1 MADTLEA
8 LEIKV
13 QQSATGADAEIN
25 KVAASIRSLKA
36 SLSGAVPQLQAL
48 ASSFKNLE
56 GAFKSGFGKSLTSV
70 AEGIMDLGAA
80 VSMVG
85 DTSAIT
91 QMGTALASLSGL
103 NLSPATMKNTATAIL
118 DLSAAVADIPPDTAN
133 LIATFG
139 ASLSTLSG
147 LTLSPATI
155 NNLATAIS
163 NIAISVMGFTSDSM
177 DNLASLGFAL
187 APLATLTNNTTTL
200 NGIGRG
206 ILAIAHSA
214 SMLTSE
220 AIQNLRDLGDALSR
234 MSVVGNIDFSGV
246 RQALNATQRSIR
258 DTGSAAKKS
267 SGAIGT
273 FLSSLKRI
281 AFYRFIRTVIK
292 SITQAF
298 SEGLKNAYLFSDSIT
313 TSGHRFAEAM
323 DSMKSA
329 STQMKN
335 QLGSAFIALL
345 TALEPIIVQ
354 LVNLVIKL
362 ADAMSQFISAFTGTT
377 YLKAAAVSDKFA
389 DDMASGA
396 KSAKEWKNQLLG
408 FDVIN
413 RLNEPSGGGAGGLT
427 PQDMFEGTDTPISEF
442 WLKWAER
449 IKKLIPTLEDLK
461 KLIKE
466 IGLLFLAWK
475 IGSAFGTSLKQT
487 VGLALMLYSAFK
499 FLRDF
504 LRTLDEGLTW
514 DNLVKLLADIL
525 GMALG
530 AYLAFGKIG
539 AGIALVVGGVA
550 LVVAAFKDME
560 KNGMNLYNTLGM
572 IAGLITAGLG
582 LSILTGSFIP
592 LAIAAIASLVVALVY
607 AFGEGEAF
615 TKGIRNIFDGL
626 GKFFKNIFKGDVDA
640 AMEGLKQAWEGAK
653 QVGGAVA
660 RSIQKAWQSFLS
672 WIEQRLGPGWRKF
685 FEDSWA
691 EISKWFGNI
700 ITGLGGIIKFIQGAV
715 TGDWQLAWEGLE
727 DIVHGVVNNMLSLVA
742 FFVNGSIRGFNS
754 FIDGINKIGGSMP
767 DWIEAV
773 SLVVPGLGT
782 ALANMS
788 KINIPH
794 INEWTPPQY
803 ANGGFPDAGL
813 FIAREAGPEMVGTIG
828 GKTAVANN
836 DQIVA
841 AVSAGVANAVSG
853 VLGSGKGQEIH
864 IYLDS
869 REIKYGQSRLS
880 RAMGV

>member
-1 MADTLEA
+1 MADTLESLEIEVKHSASGAADEIKSVTSAVRSLGRA
-8 LEIKV
+8 LEKV
-13 QQSATGADAEIN
+13 LPDLHIF
-25 KVAASIRSLKA
+25 RDL
-36 SLSGAVPQLQAL
+36 LSG
-48 ASSFKNLE
+48 
-56 GAFKSGFGKSLTSV
+56 KSV
-70 AEGIMDLGAA
+70 
-80 VSMVG
+80 
-85 DTSAIT
+85 
-91 QMGTALASLSGL
+91 
-103 NLSPATMKNTATAIL
+103 
-118 DLSAAVADIPPDTAN
+118 
-133 LIATFG
+133 
-139 ASLSTLSG
+139 
-147 LTLSPATI
+147 
-155 NNLATAIS
+155 
-163 NIAISVMGFTSDSM
+163 NI
-177 DNLASLGFAL
+177 
-187 APLATLTNNTTTL
+187 TNNTTNQAAETI
-200 NGIGRG
+200 NNVKE
-206 ILAIAHSA
+206 AASKASSA
-214 SMLTSE
+214 TKE
-220 AIQNLRDLGDALSR
+220 
-234 MSVVGNIDFSGV
+234 
-246 RQALNATQRSIR
+246 
-258 DTGSAAKKS
+258 AAKGIDNVAKS
-267 SGAIGT
+267 ATKTHKPMSN

-377 YLKAAAVSDKFA
+377 YLKAAVVSDKFA
-389 DDMASGA
+389 DDMKSGA

-413 RLNEPSGGGAGGLT
+413 RLNAPSDGGAGGLT
-427 PQDMFEGTDTPISEF
+427 PSEMFGGEDAPISEF

-653 QVGGAVA
+653 QVGGAVVRA
-660 RSIQKAWQSFLS
+660 LQKAWQGFLD
-672 WIEQRLGPGWRKF
+672 WIGNKLGPGWKKF
-685 FEDSWA
+685 FEDMGASVGR
-691 EISKWFGNI
+691 WFENI
-700 ITGLGGIIKFIQGAV
+700 KTGL
-715 TGDWQLAWEGLE
+715 T
-727 DIVHGVVNNMLSLVA
+727 GVVNFIRGVMNGDWKLIWEGILDIVKGIVYNMLEL
-742 FFVNGSIRGFNS
+742 FGSITKGIGTVIQKIKDLIGADKQLKTGDNMFYDIANGTFGKGSGTDNVFFN
-754 FIDGINKIGGSMP
+754 
-767 DWIEAV
+767 
-773 SLVVPGLGT
+773 
-782 ALANMS
+782 
-788 KINIPH
+788 
-794 INEWTPPQY
+794 Y
-803 ANGGFPDAGL
+803 ANGYASGGVPSTGQMFL
-813 FIAREAGPEMVGTIG
+813 ARESGPELVGTIG
-828 GKTAVANN
+828 NQTAVVNN
-836 DQIVA
+836 SQIVE
-841 AVSAGVANAVSG
+841 AVSAGVANAVSSVMG
-853 VLGSGKGQEIH
+853 NNDRPLQVRV
-864 IYLDS
+864 YLDS
-869 REIKYGQSRLS
+869 REIKVGQQRYN